1 MRLIITD
8 TAEAAR
14 RIAGSLQDI
23 PAREEAVN
31 GLPVFASDWAATQ
44 TRVFGPGGVLSLP
57 SGAPPKWA
65 PVRKAAVKALSILA
79 RETDSL
85 ILSCAN
91 PLIAIQARDIVAAVR
106 PEVLRF
112 TRAGEPPFVRPVHF
126 DEHPA
131 EAAAAELEIDAVF
144 ADYLKDLDPQLRRQD
159 LAALTIA
166 GPNPVEHSVLIDAGV
181 EESTITR
188 LAERGYLVGSPAW
201 WAPAA
206 SLIEAAVPGAVMDPA
221 TSNRC
226 SLWIGAV
233 ARGTLSRADATA
245 RAMNLLEGMPRPVA
259 PEGFDGGRLV
269 GQCPECGDWMGGARE
284 RIRCLGCGH
293 TYNLPRGTEV
303 RAMPGVTC
311 SDCGAP
317 MIRPIVRGS
326 VRQPRCPDAI
336 GCPSNIGSSHAP

>member
-8 TAEAAR
+8 TVEAAR
-14 RIAGSLQDI
+14 RVAGSLQDI

-44 TRVFGPGGVLSLP
+44 TRVFSPGGVLSLP
-57 SGAPPKWA
+57 VGAPPKWA

-79 RETDSL
+79 RETDSI
-85 ILSCAN
+85 ILCCTD
-91 PLIAIQARDIVAAVR
+91 PLIAIQARDIVAAVK

-112 TRAGEPPFVRPVHF
+112 TRVGEPPFVRLGHF

-144 ADYLKDLDPQLRRQD
+144 AHFMRDLDPQLRRQD
-159 LAALTIA
+159 LAALTVA
-166 GPNPVEHSVLIDAGV
+166 GPNPVEHSVLTSSGV
-181 EESTITR
+181 DESTITR

-206 SLIEAAVPGAVMDPA
+206 SLVNAAVPGAVMDPA

-226 SLWIGAV
+226 SLWVGAV
-233 ARGTLSRADATA
+233 ARGTLTRAEATA
-245 RAMNLLEGMPRPVA
+245 RAMNLLEGLPRPVA
-259 PEGFDGGRLV
+259 PDGFHGGRLM
-269 GQCPECGDWMGGARE
+269 GQCPECGDWMGGARD
-284 RIRCLGCGH
+284 RMRCLGCGH

-303 RAMPGVTC
+303 RAMPGVAC
-311 SDCGAP
+311 SACGAP
-317 MIRPIVRGS
+317 MIRPVVRGS
-326 VRQPRCPDAI
+326 VRQPRCPDAV
-336 GCPSNIGSSHAP
+336 GCPSNVGSSFAP